1 MKDLVNYLNEF
12 ASLYEGDAFGLASDF
27 ELVAGISM
35 NELAV
40 KLSDE
45 IESLKETLELDED

>member
-12 ASLYEGDAFGLASDF
+12 AAFYEGDASGLASDF

-35 NELAV
+35 NELCD

-45 IESLKETLELDED
+45 INSLKEFTD